1 MKHSKYDEN
10 LQREQYHVR
19 DVCIFNATN
28 YINAKLKSSWH
39 FFSVNCR
46 DNLSTVNASHDK

>member
-19 DVCIFNATN
+19 DVCVFNATN